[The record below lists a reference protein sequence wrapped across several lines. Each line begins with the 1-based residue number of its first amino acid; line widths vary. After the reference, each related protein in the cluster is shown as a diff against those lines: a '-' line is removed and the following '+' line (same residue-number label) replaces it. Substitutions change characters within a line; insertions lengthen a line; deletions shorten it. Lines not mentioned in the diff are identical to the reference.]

1 MAKTK
6 EFTVS
11 HGMTIAVGNGFES
24 DKPHFSMTVELE
36 EGDDFYVEVAKA
48 ITIVNGVLLMVPEGE
63 PAVIEPVANEP
74 SESKVA

>member
-11 HGMTIAVGNGFES
+11 HGMTIAIGNGFES

-36 EGDDFYVEVAKA
+36 EGDNFEEEVAKA
-48 ITIVNGVLLMVPEGE
+48 IRTVNGVLLLIPDAEPEAGLE
-63 PAVIEPVANEP
+63 KP
-74 SESKVA
+74 SESKAA

>member
-36 EGDDFYVEVAKA
+36 VGDDFYVEVAKA
-48 ITIVNGVLLMVPEGE
+48 IKTVNGVLLMIPDAAPEE
-63 PAVIEPVANEP
+63 IVEP
-74 SESKVA
+74 SESRDSKAA

>member
-11 HGMTIAVGNGFES
+11 HGMTVAVGNGFES

-36 EGDDFYVEVAKA
+36 AGDNFYVEVAKA
-48 ITIVNGVLLMVPEGE
+48 IRIVNGVLLTIPEGE
-63 PAVIEPVANEP
+63 PAEAEEPL
-74 SESKVA
+74 ESKAA

>member
-11 HGMTIAVGNGFES
+11 HGMTIAIGNGFES

-36 EGDDFYVEVAKA
+36 AGDEFYVEVAKA
-48 ITIVNGVLLMVPEGE
+48 IRIVNGVLLMIPEIEPDVVE
-63 PAVIEPVANEP
+63 PAVDESP
-74 SESKVA
+74 ESKAA